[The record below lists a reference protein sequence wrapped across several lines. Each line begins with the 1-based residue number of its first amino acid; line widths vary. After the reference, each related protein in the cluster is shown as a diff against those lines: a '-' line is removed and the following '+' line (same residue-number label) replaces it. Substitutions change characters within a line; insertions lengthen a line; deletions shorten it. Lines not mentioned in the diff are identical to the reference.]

1 MKIIKVSGKKGREG
15 IVDFI
20 VDDTVFE
27 IVKECNWKLLRGYA
41 VTDRKK
47 RLISLHRLIMSLEH
61 EGVYDERVVVRFK
74 NGNKQDCR
82 VENLVLG
89 RKWDYMDGIR
99 DKIKEEQEQVNLLS
113 DEEKLKR
120 IGL

>member
-1 MKIIKVSGKKGREG
+1 MKIITAIKSKNE

-20 VDDTVFE
+20 VDDEVYEFVSGFTWRVL
-27 IVKECNWKLLRGYA
+27 IGYA
-41 VTDRKK
+41 VNNDNK
-47 RLISLHRLIMSLEH
+47 RLISLHRLIMSQEQ

-82 VENLVLG
+82 KENLVVG
-89 RKWDYMDGIR
+89 KRWDYVDVVVN
-99 DKIKEEQEQVNLLS
+99 KIKEEQEKINLLS